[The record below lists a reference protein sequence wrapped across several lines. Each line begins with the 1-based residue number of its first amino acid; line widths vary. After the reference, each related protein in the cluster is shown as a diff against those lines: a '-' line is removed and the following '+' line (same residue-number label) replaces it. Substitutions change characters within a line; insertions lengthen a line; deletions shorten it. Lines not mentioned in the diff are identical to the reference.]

1 MTVPQF
7 SRPGAVDLSAF
18 RTPKSAPAAGASAG
32 SRGGVGGYVIEITS
46 EDSLRVDVVDRSVS
60 VVVLLSVWSPDLPAS
75 LQINATLT
83 KLADEFAGR
92 FLLATLDAKVNAD
105 LVSLL
110 GVPSVPLVVAALR
123 GQLAPL
129 IQEPLAEAEMRALVQ
144 QILQA
149 AAASGITGTVAPAPP
164 AAPAAPV
171 DAADAAE
178 EQEPPTRF
186 PEAEEA
192 LIRGDYDEAVRLYEA
207 ALSASPADDEAV
219 EGLARANLLRRTMGA
234 DAAAVTAAAAAAPD
248 DLAAQLAAADVELLM
263 GDVDAAFERLLAL
276 VRRTAA
282 ADRDTVRKHLIEL
295 FVVVGEAD
303 PRVGKTRR
311 ALMAALY

>member
-18 RTPKSAPAAGASAG
+18 RTPATPATSGSAG
-32 SRGGVGGYVIEITS
+32 GARSAGGGYVVQIAD
-46 EDSLRVDVVDRSVS
+46 EDSLRLDVVDRSMS
-60 VVVLLSVWSPDLPAS
+60 VVVLLSIWSPDLPAS
-75 LQINATLT
+75 VQINSTLT

-92 FLLATLDAKVNAD
+92 FLLATLDAKANAE

-149 AAASGITGTVAPAPP
+149 AVASGITGTVAPMP
-164 AAPAAPV
+164 AAGDPDDADEPTELPA
-171 DAADAAE
+171 
-178 EQEPPTRF
+178 RY
-186 PEAEEA
+186 PEAEDA
-192 LIRGDYDEAVRLYEA
+192 LFRGDYDDAVLRYEA
-207 ALSASPADDEAV
+207 ALNASLADEEAI
-219 EGLARANLLRRTMGA
+219 EGLARAQLLQRTSGA
-234 DAAAVTAAAAAAPD
+234 DPTTVVAAADADPGDVP
-248 DLAAQLAAADVELLM
+248 AQLAAADIELLAT
-263 GDVDAAFERLLAL
+263 DVDAAFERLLAA
-276 VRRTAA
+276 VRRTTGPE
-282 ADRDTVRKHLIEL
+282 RDTVRKHLLEL

-303 PRVGKTRR
+303 ARVGKTRR

>member
-18 RTPKSAPAAGASAG
+18 RTPASTPRAGAPAGGSAG
-32 SRGGVGGYVIEITS
+32 GSGGYVVEITS
-46 EDSLRVDVVDRSVS
+46 EDSLRVDVVDRSLS
-60 VVVLLSVWSPDLPAS
+60 VVVLLSIWSPDLPAS
-75 LQINATLT
+75 VQINATLT
-83 KLADEFAGR
+83 KLADELAGR
-92 FLLATLDAKVNAD
+92 FLLATLDAKANAD

-129 IQEPLAEAEMRALVQ
+129 IQEPLAEAEMRALVT

-149 AAASGITGTVAPAPP
+149 AAASGMTGTAEPVAPA
-164 AAPAAPV
+164 V
-171 DAADAAE
+171 VADADE
-178 EQEPPTRF
+178 PMEPPIRF
-186 PEAEEA
+186 PEAEDA
-192 LIRGDYDEAVRLYEA
+192 LVRGDYAEAVRLYEA
-207 ALSASPADDEAV
+207 ALNASPADEEAV
-219 EGLARANLLRRTMGA
+219 EGLARSQLLERTMGVEP
-234 DAAAVTAAAAAAPD
+234 AAVIAAAAANAG
-248 DLAAQLAAADVELLM
+248 DLPSQLAAADVELLTA
-263 GDVDAAFERLLAL
+263 DVDAAFERLLGL
-276 VRRTAA
+276 VRRTTGT
-282 ADRDTVRKHLIEL
+282 DRDTVRKHLLEL

>member
-18 RTPKSAPAAGASAG
+18 RTPTTPAAGGSAG
-32 SRGGVGGYVIEITS
+32 RASSAGGGYVVQIAD
-46 EDSLRVDVVDRSVS
+46 EDALRLDVVDRSMS
-60 VVVLLSVWSPDLPAS
+60 VVVLLSIWSPDLPAS
-75 LQINATLT
+75 VQINATLT

-92 FLLATLDAKVNAD
+92 FLLATLDAKANAD

-129 IQEPLAEAEMRALVQ
+129 IQEPLAEAEMRALVT

-149 AAASGITGTVAPAPP
+149 ATASGITGTVAPLP
-164 AAPAAPV
+164 AAGEP
-171 DAADAAE
+171 ADAG
-178 EQEPPTRF
+178 EPTEPLARH
-186 PEAEEA
+186 PEAEDA
-192 LIRGDYDEAVRLYEA
+192 LIRGEYDESVRLYEA
-207 ALSASPADDEAV
+207 ALNISPADQEAV
-219 EGLARANLLRRTMGA
+219 EGLARAHLLQRTAGVDP
-234 DAAAVTAAAAAAPD
+234 DAVVAAAAARPD
-248 DLAAQLAAADVELLM
+248 DVEAQLAAADAELLM
-263 GDVDAAFERLLAL
+263 ADVDAAFDRLVAL
-276 VRRTAA
+276 VRRTTAA
-282 ADRDTVRKHLIEL
+282 ERDAVRKHMLEL
-295 FVVVGEAD
+295 FVVVGDAD